1 VPTVAGNQSL
11 DISQPP
17 AGGPQTP
24 QDERRFAK
32 PELMMPVRCNNH
44 PWMQAFINVSANPFF
59 AVSGTDGHYTIKGVP
74 PGTYTIEA
82 DQEVA
87 GAKTATVTVPA
98 KGTVTVD
105 FSY

>member
-1 VPTVAGNQSL
+1 
-11 DISQPP
+11 
-17 AGGPQTP
+17 
-24 QDERRFAK
+24 
-32 PELMMPVRCNNH
+32 MMPVRCNNH

-59 AVSGTDGHYTIKGVP
+59 AVSDTSGHYEIKGVP

-82 DQEVA
+82 DQEVD

-98 KGTVTVD
+98 KGVVTVD

>member
-1 VPTVAGNQSL
+1 
-11 DISQPP
+11 
-17 AGGPQTP
+17 
-24 QDERRFAK
+24 
-32 PELMMPVRCNNH
+32 
-44 PWMQAFINVSANPFF
+44 MQAFINVSANPFF
-59 AVSGTDGHYTIKGVP
+59 AVSGTGGHYTIKGVP
-74 PGTYTIEA
+74 PGTYTMEA

>member
-1 VPTVAGNQSL
+1 
-11 DISQPP
+11 
-17 AGGPQTP
+17 
-24 QDERRFAK
+24 
-32 PELMMPVRCNNH
+32 M
-44 PWMQAFINVSANPFF
+44 
-59 AVSGTDGHYTIKGVP
+59 
-74 PGTYTIEA
+74 EA